1 MKRLTTLAILIALAV
16 PTLARAVSVSPEE
29 KTAAKQWFEAQFGQ
43 AAPPFSFVYGGKPSA
58 TLLKTWKCEKDTKT
72 LDGNR
77 TQDTLTWTDPK
88 TGLEVRCAAVIYND
102 FPTVEWTLY
111 FKNTGKAD
119 TPILKNIQALDLRL
133 TRGEKGEFLLHH
145 SPGAT
150 STAMDYA
157 PVQTSLTANKSL
169 RFAPRGGR
177 PVDGAWPYYNL
188 EFDDGGMII
197 VVGWPGQWA
206 SQFKRD
212 AVRGLHIQA
221 SQELVN
227 LKLHAG
233 EAIRSPRIVVQHY
246 WGDWIRSQ
254 NVWRRWMMAH
264 NMPRPGGK
272 LPQPKLLAFSGRLFG
287 EMCLANEAN
296 QLMCINRYL
305 QEGIKLDYWWMDA
318 GWYQQAAGHFNW
330 PKTGTWEVDMT
341 RFPRG
346 LRAISDHAHS
356 KGMKTVLWFEPE
368 RVHPGTWLAK
378 ERRQWLISD
387 VPANQSNPPYAKGLL
402 LNLGNPEA
410 RQWLTDQVDRI
421 LSEQA
426 IDLYRQDFNVAPLG
440 HWRSVDA
447 PDRQGI
453 TENKHV
459 VGYLKFWDDLT
470 ARHPNILIDSCASG
484 GRRNELE
491 AMRRA
496 VPLWRSDFAYPVVAN
511 QCMSYGISLWIPYHG
526 TGVTACGNTGY
537 YGTGK
542 TPVEPYAFWSTATP
556 AICLTLDIRE
566 KGIDYPALINLIKQW
581 REAGQYY
588 DDDYYPLLP
597 YTHDTKAWIAW
608 QFHDADKNEG
618 MVEAFR
624 RSASETATMQ
634 LKLHDLKPECRYVVT
649 YLDSK
654 KTQEATGSQLMSDGL
669 SVKIPA
675 KPGVAVLVYKQK
687 PNDDN

>member
-1 MKRLTTLAILIALAV
+1 
-16 PTLARAVSVSPEE
+16 
-29 KTAAKQWFEAQFGQ
+29 
-43 AAPPFSFVYGGKPSA
+43 
-58 TLLKTWKCEKDTKT
+58 
-72 LDGNR
+72 
-77 TQDTLTWTDPK
+77 
-88 TGLEVRCAAVIYND
+88 
-102 FPTVEWTLY
+102 
-111 FKNTGKAD
+111 
-119 TPILKNIQALDLRL
+119 LDLKI

-157 PVQTSLTANKSL
+157 PTQTSLAANKNL
-169 RFAPRGGR
+169 RFAPNGGR
-177 PVDGAWPYYNL
+177 PANGAWPYYNL
-188 EFDDGGMII
+188 EFDGGGMI

-212 AVRGLHIQA
+212 AGRGLHILA
-221 SQELVN
+221 GQELVN
-227 LKLHAG
+227 LKLHPG
-233 EAIRSPRIVVQHY
+233 EAIRSPRIVIQHY
-246 WGDWIRSQ
+246 RGNWIRSQ
-254 NVWRRWMMAH
+254 NIWRRWMMAH

-272 LPQPKLLAFSGRLFG
+272 LPQPKLLSFSGRMYC

-296 QLMCINRYL
+296 QLMCIDRYL
-305 QEGIKLDYWWMDA
+305 EEGIKLDYWWMDA
-318 GWYQQAAGHFNW
+318 GWYKQGGGQGNW
-330 PKTGTWEVDMT
+330 PIVGTWEVDTT

-346 LRAISDHAHS
+346 LRAVSDHAHS

-368 RVHPGTWLAK
+368 RVHPATWLAK
-378 ERRQWLISD
+378 KRPQWLILD
-387 VPANQSNPPYAKGLL
+387 VPANQSKPDYAKGILL
-402 LNLGNPEA
+402 DLGNPEA
-410 RQWLTDQVDRI
+410 RQWLTDHVDRI
-421 LSEQA
+421 LTEQG
-426 IDLYRQDFNVAPLG
+426 IDLYRQDFNMDPLG
-440 HWRSVDA
+440 HWRKNDT

-459 VGYLKFWDDLT
+459 VGYLKFWDDLA
-470 ARHPNILIDSCASG
+470 ARHPNLLIDSCASG

-526 TGVTACGNTGY
+526 TGVTACATTAYHGAGQ
-537 YGTGK
+537 

-566 KGIDYPALINLIKQW
+566 KGIDYPALVSLIKQW

-588 DDDYYPLLP
+588 YGDYYPLLP

-608 QFHDADKNEG
+608 QFHDAEKNEG

-624 RSASETATMQ
+624 RSASETDTMQ
-634 LKLHDLKPECRYVVT
+634 LKLHDLKPECQYVVT

-654 KTQEATGSQLMSDGL
+654 KSQEASGLKLMSDGL
-669 SVKIPA
+669 TVKIAA

-687 PNDDN
+687 QNEK